1 MIWLKSLRIQRA
13 FTVTIDDYIIL
24 HKSGSDCTKDERE
37 KKATPIATELR
48 MSSLPP
54 ALNFPET
61 EEGICKKWKE
71 EDSFRQQNKLSEERG
86 DDVSFF
92 I

>member
-1 MIWLKSLRIQRA
+1 MKSLRA
-13 FTVTIDDYIIL
+13 FILQCIVTTTIDDYIIL
-24 HKSGSDCTKDERE
+24 HKSRIGLYERRKK